1 MKTAPNPLAAQLALD
16 CSFGGLSLG
25 LRANGK
31 LYSRQVAEARASDK
45 LLPLLAEILA
55 EAQTPATVISQV
67 IVTVGPGSFTGI
79 RLGLA
84 VAQGLKLANPEL
96 DIIGISTLTALAAQ
110 VSSDTP
116 FTLLLDAAGGQVYRQ
131 DFKSD
136 GTPLSK
142 PACGPLAG
150 LKKLQKTIAVQS
162 GLLAPFPTQQTLT
175 AANPETLLGLIS
187 QPALHLPPQPFYL
200 KALAYK
206 QVA

>member
-1 MKTAPNPLAAQLALD
+1 MALD

-25 LRANGK
+25 LRANGSV
-31 LYSRQVAEARASDK
+31 YSRQVAEARASDK

-55 EAQTPATVISQV
+55 EAQIPATAIGQV

-84 VAQGLKLANPEL
+84 VAQGLKLANPDLE
-96 DIIGISTLTALAAQ
+96 IIGVSTLGALAAQ
-110 VSSDTP
+110 VQLDTP

-131 DFKSD
+131 DFKAD
-136 GTPLSK
+136 GTPLTK
-142 PACGPLAG
+142 PTCEPLAG
-150 LKKLQKTIAVQS
+150 LKKLQSTIAVQG
-162 GLLAPFPTQQTLT
+162 GLLAPFPTQHTLT
-175 AANPETLLGLIS
+175 AANPDTLLELLD

-200 KALAYK
+200 KALTYK